1 MWSWL
6 IELISNIVD
15 ITGNPVADTIIFA
28 LIGFVSCSIA
38 FGLVGIMFDFSRSRD
53 SKTMSEIHWVLRFII
68 FVFLTYVF
76 VKIAQFVRWLFAPPA
91 LYYLIGFAVVVVII
105 IVFILIFK
113 KSNEVKVEE
122 EIRVIENEEST
133 FAENAI
139 KESNENNEYKCPY
152 CGGLLV
158 ERKGP
163 YGKFIGCNNY
173 PECKYT
179 RKEL

>member
-28 LIGFVSCSIA
+28 LIGFVSGSIA

-53 SKTMSEIHWVLRFII
+53 SKTMSETHWVLRFII

-91 LYYLIGFAVVVVII
+91 LYYLIGFAAVVVII

-113 KSNEVKVEE
+113 KPTEVKGEE
-122 EIRVIENEEST
+122 EIRVIEN
-133 FAENAI
+133 AI
-139 KESNENNEYKCPY
+139 KESSENNEYKCPY
-152 CGGLLV
+152 CGRLLV